1 MVVTLYAV
9 LLLSA
14 TIQGCASVEAG
25 LPVTRLE
32 PSQYPTFTDDYNLTD
47 LREVINRNL
56 VYLNRLDDT
65 KSFAYGPDVYTVKH
79 LKESLNDFL
88 DALKHSKGDMSA
100 LNKHIRQ
107 HYAVYAYRGNNSPD
121 GIIVTGYFV
130 PTLKGSLRSS
140 DTFRYPLYRPPQ
152 ELNKVVPF
160 LTRKEIDGGALSG
173 RGLELLYVDDRV
185 DLFFLHIQG
194 SGVIELD
201 TGDVLY
207 VGYAGTNGHDYR
219 SIGKFLMEE
228 NRMDNR
234 SVSMQG
240 IKAYLREH
248 PEEMDRVMAHNPSYV
263 FFTTTQEIGI
273 GACNVPLVSGRAI
286 ATDLSIYPQGALSY
300 ISTKKAVLDNNDR
313 ITGYTPLTRFV
324 INQDTGK
331 AIVGPTRVDFFWGR
345 GKHAEIQA
353 GNMKQSGKLYF
364 LVKKQPQGVS
374 HPGHKKENAKDGKK
388 SATKNHNTKG
398 TTSHVEQNGK

>member
-1 MVVTLYAV
+1 MRRIILVVALYVA

-25 LPVTRLE
+25 LTVKRLDQ
-32 PSQYPTFTDDYNLTD
+32 SQYPTFTDDYNLTG
-47 LREVINRNL
+47 LREAINRNL
-56 VYLNRLDDT
+56 IYLNRLDDT
-65 KSFAYGPDVYTVKH
+65 KSFTYGPDVYTVKH

-88 DALKHSKGDMSA
+88 DALKRSKGDLAA

-107 HYAVYAYRGNNSPD
+107 HYAVYAYRGNNNPD

-130 PTLKGSLRSS
+130 PTLKGSLHSS

-160 LTRKEIDGGALSG
+160 LTRQEIDGGALSG

-219 SIGKFLMEE
+219 SIGKLLMEE

-248 PEEMDRVMAHNPSYV
+248 PEEIDRVMAHNPSYV

-324 INQDTGK
+324 VNQDTGK
-331 AIVGPTRVDFFWGR
+331 AIVGPKRVDFFWGR

-353 GNMKQSGKLYF
+353 GTMRQSGNLYF
-364 LVKKQPQGVS
+364 LVKKQPQKE
-374 HPGHKKENAKDGKK
+374 HKKDNKK
-388 SATKNHNTKG
+388 STTQKHHAKS
-398 TTSHVEQNGK
+398 TTSHVKQNGK